1 MKILEVKRITKNF
14 GGLSAVRDF
23 EMDVNRGEILGLIGP
38 NGAGKTTVFNMLS
51 GFCLPSKGTIFFKG
65 HDITGLKPNKIAKLG
80 LVRSF
85 QTTTLLK
92 DRTVLQNV
100 IIGFHL
106 HKKIN
111 SLSSVFNLR
120 AARREREE
128 MEQQAL
134 ELMRKMG
141 LAEMKDELAENLS
154 YGLQRTLGVTIALA
168 ANPELILL
176 DEPVAGMS
184 VVESAEMMKRI
195 REIRDLHISVLLVE
209 HDMKAVMSTCDR
221 LVVLSF
227 GRKIAE
233 GTPNEIRENKDVIES
248 YLGISEDE

>member
-1 MKILEVKRITKNF
+1 MKILEVRSLTKNF
-14 GGLSAVRDF
+14 GGLSAVRNF

-51 GFCLPSKGTIFFKG
+51 GFCVPSKGTIFFKG
-65 HDITGLKPNKIAKLG
+65 NDITGLKPNKIAKLG

-100 IIGFHL
+100 IIGLHL
-106 HKKIN
+106 RKKIN
-111 SLSSVFNLR
+111 SLSSVFNLL
-120 AARREREE
+120 AAQRERKE
-128 MEQQAL
+128 MEHQAL

-141 LAEMKDELAENLS
+141 LAEMKDEMAENLS

-184 VVESAEMMKRI
+184 VLESAEMMKRI

-221 LVVLSF
+221 LIVLSF

-233 GTPNEIRENKDVIES
+233 GTPNEIRENKEVIES

>member
-1 MKILEVKRITKNF
+1 MKILEVRGLTKNF

-23 EMDVNRGEILGLIGP
+23 EMDVNRGEIIGLIGP

-51 GFCLPSKGTIFFKG
+51 GFSLPSKGSIYFKG
-65 HDITGLKPNKIAKLG
+65 IDITGLKPNKVAKLG

-92 DRTVLQNV
+92 DRTVLQN
-100 IIGFHL
+100 IFIGLHL
-106 HKKIN
+106 HKKI
-111 SLSSVFNLR
+111 SSFSCVFNLR

-128 MEQQAL
+128 LEQLAL
-134 ELMRKMG
+134 ESIRKMG
-141 LAEMKDELAENLS
+141 LAEMEHELAENLS
-154 YGLQRTLGVTIALA
+154 YGLQRALGVTIALA

-184 VVESAEMMKRI
+184 AVETAEMMKRI
-195 REIRDLHISVLLVE
+195 REIRDQHITILLVE